1 MKKLFTTI
9 FAALLGATTMFAQE
23 EENSY
28 SFYRN
33 GQLVPNGST
42 ITITEYETVLD
53 LGDVVFVEM
62 PSDLKIKNNLDSEGS
77 MVIKAVGIDNFASI
91 MVCPGGNCIPWSN
104 GSITSARIKIAGEA
118 EEDPQCHIS
127 GDFASPFTYTGS
139 LTLTVCD
146 YFDDEDY
153 STITVI
159 FDTTGSSIKDV
170 KADKD
175 IKCEVFNLC
184 GKKIANSTN
193 GLSKGVYIIKQN
205 GSSRKVV
212 IK

>member
-9 FAALLGATTMFAQE
+9 FAALLGATTMFAQD

-42 ITITEYETVLD
+42 ITITEFETVLD

-77 MVIKAVGIDNFASI
+77 MIIKAVGIDNFASI

-104 GSITSARIKIAGEA
+104 GSITSSRIKIAAEA

-127 GDFASPFTYTGS
+127 GDFAAPFAYTGS

-159 FDTTGSSIKDV
+159 FDTTGSGIKDV

-175 IKCEVFNLC
+175 TKCEVFNLC

-193 GLSKGVYIIKQN
+193 GLSKGVYIIKQH
-205 GSSRKVV
+205 GTSRKVV